1 MFIDRPGRPWTTT
14 LPRGLRGP
22 VIGAQAVVRIR
33 QSGRSPVFR
42 HDVRRL
48 RDPALNRIDVGRWLT
63 AWLTACA
70 QNGGR
75 PPDDLGPW
83 LPWSMDEKR
92 RQGLRKSTMR
102 DEVECRY
109 HGRDFTTA
117 EMALMRSL
125 IAASP
130 QQTRAGLAREFC
142 HAINWVGPD
151 DRIRAMMARLTM
163 LAMHR
168 DGIITLP
175 PPPTSA
181 ETATQAG
188 ALPGN

>member
-1 MFIDRPGRPWTTT
+1 
-14 LPRGLRGP
+14 
-22 VIGAQAVVRIR
+22 
-33 QSGRSPVFR
+33 
-42 HDVRRL
+42 
-48 RDPALNRIDVGRWLT
+48 
-63 AWLTACA
+63 
-70 QNGGR
+70 
-75 PPDDLGPW
+75 
-83 LPWSMDEKR
+83 
-92 RQGLRKSTMR
+92 MR

-175 PPPTSA
+175 PPRQAPRRLRKPEPCR
-181 ETATQAG
+181 ETDPPQAPVPETLE
-188 ALPGN
+188 AVRPIRLVKS